1 MNTSIKYISV
11 FLAATALSSCAGTI
25 EKLEKIGQKPP
36 VSQIANPT
44 EQAGYKPVSW
54 PTPVEAGDYNQQS
67 GSLWASGSRS
77 FFKDQRAARIGD
89 ILTII
94 VDIDD
99 EAGLTNTSASSR
111 TGNES
116 LAAPKLFGL
125 EEKLLKVLPG
135 DPELDNLLDVSGNN
149 SVSGAGSIDRS
160 EQIKLKIAAMVTQIL
175 PNGNMVIRGTQ
186 DVRVNYE
193 VRQVAIEGVI
203 RPQDISSEN
212 TILGEQIAE
221 ARVSY
226 GGEGTISNVQQP
238 RVGTQV
244 IDILSPF

>member
-1 MNTSIKYISV
+1 MKSPLKYISILV
-11 FLAATALSSCAGTI
+11 TATALTACANTI
-25 EKLEKIGQKPP
+25 ERLEGVGKKPP
-36 VSQIANPT
+36 VSAISNPT
-44 EQAGYKPVSW
+44 EEAGYKPVSW
-54 PTPVEAGDYNQQS
+54 PAPIESGGFNKQS

-77 FFKDQRAARIGD
+77 FFKDQRAARVGD
-89 ILTII
+89 ILTIV

-99 EAGLTNTSASSR
+99 EAGLTNSSSSSR
-111 TGNES
+111 TGTEN

-125 EEKLLKVLPG
+125 EDKLKAFIPG
-135 DPELDNLLDVSGNN
+135 DQDLTSLLNVSGNN
-149 SVSGAGSIDRS
+149 SVKGNGAIDRK

-175 PNGNMVIRGTQ
+175 PNGNLVVKGTQ
-186 DVRVNYE
+186 DVRVNFE

-238 RVGTQV
+238 RIGTQV